1 MPVIT
6 YGVLS
11 TYPPTKCGLETF
23 SAALLRHLNRPGARR
38 VAAVVRVASG
48 EPLRPLPLEVVAD
61 LRTGDPGAAAAA
73 ATVLNRYDVAIV
85 QHEYGIYGGPEGEQV
100 LDVLAR
106 VRVPVIGVLH
116 TVEGA
121 PSERRRD
128 VLKRICER
136 CDTVVV
142 LSQTAARRLPEVY
155 GVAPDRIAVVPH
167 GAETGT
173 EHDPGLL
180 AAAGHHDG
188 ARSRPLLLT
197 WGLIGPGKGIEWAID
212 ALAELDDLPAAPRY
226 VVAGQTHPNVLRTQ
240 GEAYRE
246 ALRTRA
252 AAAGVGPL
260 VEFDATYR
268 GRHDLAALVASA
280 DIVLLPYESGEQVA
294 SGVLIEAV
302 AAQRPII
309 ATAFPH
315 AVELLSDGAG
325 LLVPQRDPHAMAEA
339 IRRVLTEPG
348 LAEAM
353 TRRAGQLAPAMD
365 WEAVTDRYR
374 VLAARLTARRDRRAG
389 LGDGRVARRE
399 PVAGGGTPVAGRHAA
414 G

>member
-1 MPVIT
+1 VIT

-11 TYPPTKCGLETF
+11 TYPPTQCGLATF

-38 VAAVVRVASG
+38 IAGVVRMASA
-48 EPLRPLPLEVVAD
+48 EPLRPLPPEVVAD
-61 LRTGDPGAAAAA
+61 LRTSDPGAAAAA

-116 TVEGA
+116 TVLGA
-121 PSERRRD
+121 PSERRRE
-128 VLKRICER
+128 VLKRVCER

-142 LSQTAARRLPEVY
+142 LSQTAASRLPEIY

-167 GAETGT
+167 GAETAM
-173 EHDPGLL
+173 EDDPGLL
-180 AAAGHHDG
+180 PAAGHHDG
-188 ARSRPLLLT
+188 TRSRPLLLT

-212 ALAELDDLPAAPRY
+212 ALAEVDDLPAAPRY

-246 ALRTRA
+246 ALRARA

-260 VEFDATYR
+260 VEFDARFR

-280 DIVLLPYESGEQVA
+280 DIVILPYESGEQVA

-302 AAQRPII
+302 AARRPII
-309 ATAFPH
+309 ATSFPH
-315 AVELLSDGAG
+315 AAELLADGAG
-325 LLVPQRDPHAMAEA
+325 LLVPRRDPHAIAQA
-339 IRRVLTEPG
+339 IRRILTEPG
-348 LAEAM
+348 LADALS
-353 TRRAGQLAPAMD
+353 RRAGQLAPAMD
-365 WEAVTDRYR
+365 WEAVADRYR
-374 VLAARLTARRDRRAG
+374 VLAARLTARRDGRAG
-389 LGDGRVARRE
+389 LERSRVARRE
-399 PVAGGGTPVAGRHAA
+399 AVAGGGSGAAVLGRQAA